1 MTDSSGYTS
10 AATLA
15 ARIRRG
21 DVSPVAVVETV
32 FDRIDER
39 DGEVN
44 AFVHTQRETAM
55 TEARAAERAVEEGEP
70 LGPLDGVPVALKDLD
85 TEMAG
90 VPCTYGSRPFSD
102 HVPEETSAI
111 VQRLLDAGAIVVGST
126 NTPEMGHKGTCDNPL
141 FPTTTT
147 PFDTSK
153 TAGGSSG
160 GSAAAVAAGMVPV
173 ALGSDA
179 GGSIRIP
186 ASCCGVY
193 GLKPTWGLVP
203 FDYRPDGFAHYA
215 PFTCLGGLTR
225 TVEDTALFLDVVAG
239 QHPDDPIS
247 VPDDDLDYLGATR
260 EDAIDLSVAFSPGLG
275 VFPVD
280 ERVVSRVEGVADA
293 LEREGA
299 TVERVD
305 PPFEHGREEL
315 RRAEEVGFETLMATI
330 AEEAKAAGIDLLAD
344 HREEMD
350 AKVVELMEN
359 GYEHTSVEYKAAD
372 EVRTAAYDALQE
384 VFAEHDLV
392 LAATI
397 SVPPFDADRFGPTAV
412 AGEDIDPHLGWLITF
427 VCNLTGHPAASVPAG
442 LTDDGLPVGAQL
454 VGERFADDT
463 VLTASAAIER
473 RAPWAETYPY
483 R

>member
-1 MTDSSGYTS
+1 VD
-10 AATLA
+10 LA
-15 ARIRRG
+15 RRIRRG
-21 DVSPVAVVETV
+21 DVSPVSVVEAT

-39 DGEVN
+39 DDVVN
-44 AFVHTQRETAM
+44 AFVHTRREAARE
-55 TEARAAERAVEEGEP
+55 EARAAERAVDEGDP
-70 LGPLDGVPVALKDLD
+70 LGPLHGVPVALKDLD

-90 VPCTYGSRPFSD
+90 VPCTFGSRPFRD
-102 HVPEETSAI
+102 HVAEETSAI
-111 VQRLLDAGAIVVGST
+111 VQRLLDAGAIVVGTT

-147 PFDTSK
+147 PFDPSK

-160 GSAAAVAAGMVPV
+160 GSAAAVAAGMVPI

-186 ASCCGVY
+186 ASCCGTY

-203 FDYRPDGFAHYA
+203 FDYRPDGLAHYA

-225 TVEDTALFLDVVAG
+225 SVEDTALLLDVVAG
-239 QHPDDPIS
+239 QHPDDPVS
-247 VPDDDLDYLGATR
+247 VPDDGLDYF
-260 EDAIDLSVAFSPGLG
+260 DAIRRPVDDLSVAYSPGLG

-280 ERVVSRVEGVADA
+280 EEVESTVENVVDA

-305 PPFEHGREEL
+305 PPFEHDREEL
-315 RRAEEVGFETLMATI
+315 RRAEEVGFETLMATL
-330 AEEAKAAGIDLLAD
+330 AEEAKAEGVDLLAD
-344 HREEMD
+344 HRDEMD

-359 GYEHTSVEYKAAD
+359 GYQHASVDYKAAD
-372 EVRTAAYDALQE
+372 EVRTAAYDALQS
-384 VFAEHDLV
+384 VFADYDLV

-397 SVPPFDADRFGPTAV
+397 AVPPFDVGTFGPTEV
-412 AGEDIDPHLGWLITF
+412 AGEEIDPHLGWLITF

-442 LTDDGLPVGAQL
+442 LTDGGLPVGAQL

-463 VLTASAAIER
+463 VLAASAAVER
-473 RAPWAETYPY
+473 RAPWAGDYPY